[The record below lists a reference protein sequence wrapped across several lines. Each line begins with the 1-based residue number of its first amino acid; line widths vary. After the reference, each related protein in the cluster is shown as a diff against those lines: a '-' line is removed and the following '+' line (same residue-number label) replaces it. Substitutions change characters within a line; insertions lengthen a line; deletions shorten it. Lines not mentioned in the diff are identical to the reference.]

1 MEGVRSCCSWAGVAA
16 RASLPPA
23 YLKRTPAPSTT
34 ALYNSMGSRQPL
46 TDLLLFSFSAPITE
60 FRLYL
65 GKEKVYSLQYTE
77 GKLRLRKAECLAF
90 S

>member
-1 MEGVRSCCSWAGVAA
+1 MEGVQSCCSWAGVAA

-23 YLKRTPAPSTT
+23 YLKRPQLP